1 MAQPTQRLD
10 PAKFIGALLDAVE
23 EERIEEVRETEQL
36 LKASTP
42 AQIQKAGLGLIS
54 LKVGAVRT
62 GLGGKCLAD
71 LEPAT
76 PGVDQ
81 LPPHKLRP
89 GDIVALDAYAASDKT
104 KTVADSSNGSKL
116 ATSGVVYRVADS
128 KITIVLDDAVPD
140 EMVEKCRI
148 TRLANEITYNR
159 LKDTLR
165 DLEKVIEKNPERHI
179 QVLMSQAPAGFSK
192 PPAKLKLFNPD
203 LNPSQV
209 DAIKLC
215 LSAQDVALIHGP
227 PGTGKTQT
235 VAELIRQLTA
245 RGERV
250 LVCGPSNISVDNIV
264 ERLAKLK
271 LQMLRLGHPARV
283 LPSVLAHSLDVRV
296 RTCDE
301 GQLVTDIIKEMDT
314 KLASVTKTRNRQ
326 ERRAIYQDV
335 RELRKEMRVREK
347 KVVQNLIN
355 GAKVVLTT
363 LNGAGSN
370 KLRGQAFDT
379 VIIDECA
386 QALEPECWIALLKG
400 KKAVLAGDHL
410 QLPPTVKSKR
420 TNHPLHRTLFE
431 RAHKLLGPSAV
442 RLLTVQYRMNQLIMA
457 YPSTALYDGKL
468 EAHASVRDHVLPDLP
483 HVESTEDTQHVAVLY
498 DTAGADMHESA
509 GDTSTSVLNADSK
522 CNEGEA
528 DLVAAYVRRLC
539 AAGLAADEIAVI
551 TPYNAQVGLLKD
563 RLHSEFPALEIGSV
577 DGMQG
582 REKEAVVL
590 SLVRSNDQREI
601 GFLGDERRLNVA
613 MTRARRHLCV
623 VCDSETV
630 SVSPFCKGLVEY
642 LSEHGELRYPGYE

>member
-1 MAQPTQRLD
+1 MAQAAQRLD
-10 PAKFIGALLDAVE
+10 PAKFINTLLDAVE

-42 AQIQKAGLGLIS
+42 AQIQKAGLGLIN

-62 GLGGKCLAD
+62 GLGGKCLVD

-76 PGVDQ
+76 PGLDQ

-89 GDIVALDAYAASDKT
+89 GDIVALDAYVASDKT
-104 KTVADSSNGSKL
+104 KMVADSSNGSKP
-116 ATSGVVYRVADS
+116 ATSGVVYRVADG
-128 KITIVLDDAVPD
+128 KVTIVLDDAVPD

-179 QVLMSQAPAGFSK
+179 QVLMNQAPASFSK
-192 PPAKLKLFNPD
+192 PPARLKLFNPD

-235 VAELIRQLTA
+235 VVELIRQLTD

-271 LQMLRLGHPARV
+271 LPMLRLGHPARV

-335 RELRKEMRVREK
+335 RELRKEMRLREK

-355 GAKVVLTT
+355 GAKVILTT

-370 KLRGQAFDT
+370 KLRGQVFDT

-442 RLLTVQYRMNQLIMA
+442 RLLTVQYRMNKLIMA

-468 EAHASVRDHVLPDLP
+468 EAHASVRDHVLPDLS

-498 DTAGADMHESA
+498 DTAGADMQESA
-509 GDTSTSVLNADSK
+509 GDTATSVLNADSK

-528 DLVAAYVRRLC
+528 DLVAAYVRRLY

-590 SLVRSNDQREI
+590 SLVRSNDQHEI

-623 VCDSETV
+623 VCDSDTV
-630 SVSPFCKGLVEY
+630 SMSPFCKGLVEY